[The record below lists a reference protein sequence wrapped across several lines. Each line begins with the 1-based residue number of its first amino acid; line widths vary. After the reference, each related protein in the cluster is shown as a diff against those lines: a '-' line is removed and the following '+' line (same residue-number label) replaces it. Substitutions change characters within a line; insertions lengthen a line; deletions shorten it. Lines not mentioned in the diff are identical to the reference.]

1 MEIARLVLGA
11 LLLAAAALLAVQ
23 LYNGCWLFLIA
34 KPERTKKGTFFPE
47 GTASTGKRASWVMV
61 ACFAVV
67 ATLMAFEMGKM
78 TGVPV
83 FVQAATVLSN
93 VALVAFCLSLVW
105 TLFAG
110 RKEQNYQDRFKKD
123 GVRLLVL
130 LLGACAAMTAVSLL
144 FA

>member
-1 MEIARLVLGA
+1 MEIARLAFGAVL
-11 LLLAAAALLAVQ
+11 LVVAAALTVQ
-23 LYNGCWLFLIA
+23 LWNGRWLFLIA
-34 KPERTKKGTFFPE
+34 KPEKTKKGTFYPE
-47 GTASTGKRASWVMV
+47 GTMKTGQRAAWVMV

-67 ATLMAFEMGKM
+67 ATLMAYEMGRM

-93 VALVAFCLSLVW
+93 IALVAFCGCMLW

-110 RKEQNYQDRFKKD
+110 RKDQSYQDRFK
-123 GVRLLVL
+123 GGGTRLIL
-130 LLGACAAMTAVSLL
+130 LLLASCAVMTLVSLL